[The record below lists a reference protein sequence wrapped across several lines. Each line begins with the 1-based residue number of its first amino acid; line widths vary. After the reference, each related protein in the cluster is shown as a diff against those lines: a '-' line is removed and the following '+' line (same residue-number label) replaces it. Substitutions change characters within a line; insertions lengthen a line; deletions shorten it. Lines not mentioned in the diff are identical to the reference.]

1 MSRSKG
7 VGVHGAME
15 CIAKEMR
22 FYPKNVVGSLYAVC
36 KLWTHGHECL
46 SDNRN

>member
-15 CIAKEMR
+15 CIAKEKG
-22 FYPKNVVGSLYAVC
+22 FYPKNVVGSVYAVC
-36 KLWTHGHECL
+36 KLRTHGHECL